1 MILEFYGAYSAF
13 AGALLLGVL
22 FGVIYDVFRIA
33 RVSRMP
39 YLMPKGKLYELIKV
53 PEKKRRGKALPK
65 LLGASDALLTF
76 AEDIVFWLT
85 VSAGEILFIYHVNG
99 GAVRVYFILCTFAG
113 AAVYF
118 FTAGKITMFFSVRI
132 IFLLRCLLYWIFY
145 IIIYPVRLILR
156 LFEKAARLTFIPL
169 FKAVKK
175 RRLVS
180 YSKKRV
186 SRILMQSKK
195 GFYI

>member
-1 MILEFYGAYSAF
+1 LF
-13 AGALLLGVL
+13 A
-22 FGVIYDVFRIA
+22 
-33 RVSRMP
+33 
-39 YLMPKGKLYELIKV
+39 
-53 PEKKRRGKALPK
+53 
-65 LLGASDALLTF
+65 ASDALLTF
-76 AEDIVFWLT
+76 AEDMVFWLI

-99 GAVRVYFILCTFAG
+99 GAVRGYFILCTFAG

-175 RRLVS
+175 RRLLS

-186 SRILMQSKK
+186 SRILTQSKK

>member
-13 AGALLLGVL
+13 VNAALLGVL
-22 FGVIYDVFRIA
+22 FGMIYDIFRIA
-33 RVSRMP
+33 RVSRLP
-39 YLMPKGKLYELIKV
+39 YLMPKGKFYEIIAM
-53 PEKKRRGKALPK
+53 PQKKKQGKPVPK
-65 LLGASDALLTF
+65 LFAASDTLLTF
-76 AEDIVFWLT
+76 AEDIVFWLII
-85 VSAGEILFIYHVNG
+85 SAGEILFIYHVNG

-118 FTAGKITMFFSVRI
+118 FTAGKITMFFSVRL

-156 LFEKAARLTFIPL
+156 LFGKAWRLTFVPL
-169 FKAVKK
+169 FSAVQRK
-175 RRLVS
+175 RAAS

-186 SRILMQSKK
+186 SHILTQSKK

>member
-13 AGALLLGVL
+13 VNAALLGVL
-22 FGVIYDVFRIA
+22 FGMIYDVFRIA

-39 YLMPKGKLYELIKV
+39 YLMPKGKFYEIIAV
-53 PEKKRRGKALPK
+53 PEKKKRAKATPRLFT
-65 LLGASDALLTF
+65 ASDALLTF
-76 AEDIVFWLT
+76 AEDIIFWLII
-85 VSAGEILFIYHVNG
+85 SAGEILFIYHVNG
-99 GAVRVYFILCTFAG
+99 GAVRVYFVLCTFAG

-118 FTAGKITMFFSVRI
+118 FTAGKITMFFSVRF

-156 LFEKAARLTFIPL
+156 LFEKTARLTLIPL
-169 FKAVKK
+169 CEAVKK
-175 RRLVS
+175 RRLAS
-180 YSKKRV
+180 YSKKRT
-186 SRILMQSKK
+186 SRILTQSKK

>member
-13 AGALLLGVL
+13 VNAFFLGVL
-22 FGVIYDVFRIA
+22 FGMIYDVFRIA
-33 RVSRMP
+33 RVSRLP
-39 YLMPKGKLYELIKV
+39 YLMPKGKLYEMIAI
-53 PEKKRRGKALPK
+53 PEKKKRGKTAK
-65 LLGASDALLTF
+65 GFFAASDALLTF
-76 AEDIVFWLT
+76 AEDMVFWLI

-99 GAVRVYFILCTFAG
+99 GAVRGYFILCTFAG

-118 FTAGKITMFFSVRI
+118 FTAGKITMFFSVRL
-132 IFLLRCLLYWIFY
+132 IFLLRCLLYWFFY

-156 LFEKAARLTFIPL
+156 LFGKAWRLTFVPL
-169 FKAVKK
+169 FSAVQRK
-175 RRLVS
+175 RAAS

-186 SRILMQSKK
+186 SHILTQSKK